1 MAEVALDTPG
11 QVAAT
16 RSRLAPESTARRKS
30 LMVFFA
36 SDNSFVYLASSAATS
51 RCRACISLM
60 VSLARRRFL
69 VALSRWSL

>member
-1 MAEVALDTPG
+1 MAEVAFDTPG
-11 QVAAT
+11 QVAAM
-16 RSRLAPESTARRKS
+16 RSRLAPESTSRRKS

-51 RCRACISLM
+51 LWRACMSLM
-60 VSLARRRFL
+60 VSLAMRTLL

>member
-1 MAEVALDTPG
+1 MAEVAFDTPW
-11 QVAAT
+11 QVAAM
-16 RSRLAPESTARRKS
+16 RSRLAPESTSRRKS

-51 RCRACISLM
+51 RWRVCMSLI
-60 VSLARRRFL
+60 VALARRRFL

>member
-1 MAEVALDTPG
+1 MALDTPG
-11 QVAAT
+11 QVAAM
-16 RSRLAPESTARRKS
+16 RSRLAPESTSRRKS

-51 RCRACISLM
+51 RWRVCMSFM
-60 VSLARRRFL
+60 VALARLSFS